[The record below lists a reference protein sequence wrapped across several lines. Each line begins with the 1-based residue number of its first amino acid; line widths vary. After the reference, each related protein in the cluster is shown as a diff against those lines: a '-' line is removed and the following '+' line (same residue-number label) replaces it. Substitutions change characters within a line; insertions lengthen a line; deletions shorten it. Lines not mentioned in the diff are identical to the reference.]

1 MTTLD
6 EIGVKYA
13 YNFGKGKLYTGGDK
27 TSLGNNFTKEY
38 EILFEPIRENKLN
51 LLELGV
57 LCGKSIAMWSDYF
70 PNGTIYAIDI
80 CLKTFFDSER
90 ELIKHS
96 AFKNNNIKLFEKDI
110 TNDAFKDFVKD
121 LPTFDIIIDDA
132 LHLAK
137 AQYDN
142 FIILFHKLNKG
153 GYYVIEDIV
162 DPDGFFSYFSDIIK
176 CSSNVSSSYSKQN
189 KHYSIS
195 VKIEYIQI
203 KQNMV
208 IIKRK

>member
-6 EIGVKYA
+6 EIGLKYT
-13 YNFGKGKLYTGGDK
+13 YDFGKGKMYTGGDK

-38 EILFEPIRENKLN
+38 EKLFEPLRGNKVN
-51 LLELGV
+51 LLELGI

-70 PNGTIYAIDI
+70 ANGMIYGIDVS
-80 CLKTFFDSER
+80 LKIFFESER
-90 ELIKHS
+90 ELVKHS

-110 TNDAFKDFVKD
+110 TSESFIEFVKE
-121 LPTFDIIIDDA
+121 LPSFDIIIDDA
-132 LHLAK
+132 LHLPK
-137 AQYDN
+137 VQYNN
-142 FIILFHKLNKG
+142 FINLFHKLNKG

-162 DPDGFFSYFSDIIK
+162 DPNGFFNNFSDIMK
-176 CSSNVSSSYSKQN
+176 CLSNINCSYSKQN
-189 KHYSIS
+189 KHYSLS
-195 VKIEYIQI
+195 VKIDYIQI